1 MTQKQFS
8 HIVLPLKNKL
18 FRFAFSF
25 LKNEEEAKDVVQEVM
40 LKCWELSQKKH
51 QIQNYEAWC
60 MTLTRNNSLDK
71 LKRKGRHSDTLSE
84 HFELG
89 SDSMTPF
96 SITQAAE
103 TESAIQSI
111 IDRLPVNQKEA
122 ITLRDLEGY
131 SYKEIAEIM
140 HVNINHVKVLLH
152 RARST
157 VKTQLTRLHNYGIA

>member
-1 MTQKQFS
+1 MNQRQFNN
-8 HIVLPLKNKL
+8 IVLPLKNKL

-40 LKCWELSQKKH
+40 LKCWEVSQKKH

-60 MTLTRNNSLDK
+60 MTLTRNRSLDR
-71 LKRKGRHSDTLSE
+71 LKKKGRHSDTLSE
-84 HFELG
+84 HFDLS
-89 SDSMTPF
+89 SDGLSPF
-96 SITQAAE
+96 AITQAAE
-103 TESAIQSI
+103 TKHVIHSI
-111 IDRLPVNQKEA
+111 IDRLPVAQKEA

-140 HVNINHVKVLLH
+140 HINMNHVKVLLH

-157 VKTQLTRLHNYGIA
+157 VKTQLTRIHNYGIA